1 METDVGKTF
10 SNDDPG
16 VLKIAIKTN
25 SKASRSLGLNPG
37 EVIVLLYREK
47 IVTSERH

>member
-10 SNDDPG
+10 SNDDPD

-37 EVIVLLYREK
+37 EVKVLL
-47 IVTSERH
+47 